1 MKTKKEEKQA
11 ERHEERAK
19 SLMVDFS
26 KVSVQL
32 TFEGEPKI
40 LDMRKPL
47 GNAIRQASGD
57 IALDEFARK
66 VYFSEGHVEVPEEYF
81 AFLKHVVKEKY
92 NVPTQQAFE
101 SLLTI

>member
-1 MKTKKEEKQA
+1 MKKENEMKKEE
-11 ERHEERAK
+11 
-19 SLMVDFS
+19 SLMVDFA

-32 TFEGEPKI
+32 TFEGEPKE

-66 VYFSEGHVEVPEEYF
+66 VYFSEGAIEVPTEYAPF
-81 AFLKHVVKEKY
+81 ILHVVREKY
-92 NVPTQQAFE
+92 NVPTQQAIE